1 MQSARA
7 SERALLGACIIDG
20 EAAKNVVDRLNEEDF
35 DDREC
40 RVVYAAIKELV
51 KKGTALDIIT
61 ITDKLES
68 AGTLADAGGYSNVSA
83 MSSDTPN
90 SLNYES
96 YMDIVIGNSTYRSL
110 RGVATKVAELSSG
123 TKTPEE
129 AMAEAERL
137 IMGVSKS
144 RTAGRFADM
153 QQIMDETLSRLQFMQ
168 AGGASGVS
176 SGIPAID
183 SIVGGWQR
191 GNLIVVAA
199 RPSVGK
205 TALATAMAADAAMHQ
220 KKSVAI
226 FSMEMSREEIGS
238 RLISSL
244 SGVSL
249 HDIRHGQLDM
259 SALTNVLDVAKGI
272 RESGLRVEDSSISS
286 PSEMRSKCRRLK
298 AEHGLDLIIVD
309 YLQLMAPD
317 KQTKDGN
324 RVYDVADISRGLK
337 ALARELDVPVVALSQ
352 LSRSSEYRENNE
364 PKLSD
369 LRDSGAIEQDA
380 DVVLMLWR
388 STDVSLDLA
397 VETVHCK
404 IAKHRNGPTGRADLM
419 FHRPTATFKG
429 VI

>member
-1 MQSARA
+1 MQSTRA
-7 SERALLGACIIDG
+7 SERALIGACIIDG
-20 EAAKNVVDRLNEEDF
+20 EAAKEVVDRVSEDDF

-40 RVVYAAIKELV
+40 RVVFAAIKELV

-61 ITDKLES
+61 ITDKLQSKNNIE
-68 AGTLADAGGYSNVSA
+68 DAGGAANISA
-83 MSSDTPN
+83 MASDTPN
-90 SLNYES
+90 SLHYES
-96 YMDIVIGNSTYRSL
+96 YMELVIGNSTYRSL
-110 RGVATKVAELSSG
+110 RSAATKVAELSSG
-123 TKTPEE
+123 SKTPEE
-129 AMAEAERL
+129 SMAEAEKI
-137 IMGVSKS
+137 IMNISKS

-153 QQIMDETLSRLQFMQ
+153 QQVMDETLSRLQYMQ

-199 RPSVGK
+199 RPSIGK
-205 TALATAMAADAAMHQ
+205 TALATAMAADAAIQQ

-238 RLISSL
+238 RLVSSL

-259 SALTNVLDVAKGI
+259 SALTSVLDVAKGI
-272 RESGLRVEDSSISS
+272 RESGLRVEDSSIAS

-298 AEHGLDLIIVD
+298 SEHGLDLVIVD

-317 KQTKDGN
+317 KSNKEGN

-337 ALARELDVPVVALSQ
+337 ALARELDVPVIALSQ

-404 IAKHRNGPTGRADLM
+404 VAKHRNGPTGKADLM

-429 VI
+429 VM

>member
-1 MQSARA
+1 
-7 SERALLGACIIDG
+7 
-20 EAAKNVVDRLNEEDF
+20 
-35 DDREC
+35 
-40 RVVYAAIKELV
+40 
-51 KKGTALDIIT
+51 
-61 ITDKLES
+61 
-68 AGTLADAGGYSNVSA
+68 
-83 MSSDTPN
+83 
-90 SLNYES
+90 
-96 YMDIVIGNSTYRSL
+96 
-110 RGVATKVAELSSG
+110 
-123 TKTPEE
+123 
-129 AMAEAERL
+129 
-137 IMGVSKS
+137 
-144 RTAGRFADM
+144 
-153 QQIMDETLSRLQFMQ
+153 
-168 AGGASGVS
+168 
-176 SGIPAID
+176 
-183 SIVGGWQR
+183 
-191 GNLIVVAA
+191 
-199 RPSVGK
+199 
-205 TALATAMAADAAMHQ
+205 MAADAAMQQ